1 MPKEDGKAGVLAMDR
16 SSSNSPYSTL
26 TATMVSTNEDRAA
39 SRIISSKNIGPRTIA
54 GGHKNG
60 SSCSISRPKQKQR

>member
-1 MPKEDGKAGVLAMDR
+1 MPKEDGRAGVLAMDR
-16 SSSNSPYSTL
+16 SSSNSPYSKL

-54 GGHKNG
+54 GAPKNG
-60 SSCSISRPKQKQR
+60 SS

>member
-1 MPKEDGKAGVLAMDR
+1 MAMDR

-39 SRIISSKNIGPRTIA
+39 LRIISSKNIGPRTIA
-54 GGHKNG
+54 GGHENG
-60 SSCSISRPKQKQR
+60 SS